1 MTQGLRRPG
10 WSEFLYSMKLCDY
23 FLQVQN
29 ETETRLAMSKLA
41 VRTHKTSKV
50 INSLIVI
57 TQLAAI
63 QFLIWKY
70 DDYT

>member
-1 MTQGLRRPG
+1 MNQGLKKKTEDLNFCIP
-10 WSEFLYSMKLCDY
+10 WHDY

-63 QFLIWKY
+63 QFLIWQY

>member
-1 MTQGLRRPG
+1 
-10 WSEFLYSMKLCDY
+10 MKLCDY

-63 QFLIWKY
+63 HILIWKY